1 MGYSLN
7 QGLISIFIFTPKFK
21 TMKKNYFSA
30 LFLCTSLGLSYAQV
44 TEVHFKYDEAG
55 NQKYRG
61 FDTNGQE
68 VPETSLHTES
78 QAVSSVDYQ
87 IMDEKTFWKQIRLY
101 PVPVNDY
108 LTIDWTEEANG
119 LIESVSLYQHSTV
132 HWKFQQQNLPD
143 LNRQLRINMTGYDWG
158 IYVIRFT
165 LRDGRVFSK
174 NITKR

>member
-1 MGYSLN
+1 
-7 QGLISIFIFTPKFK
+7 
-21 TMKKNYFSA
+21 MKKNYFSA
-30 LFLCTSLGLSYAQV
+30 LFLCTSLSLSYAQV
-44 TEVHFKYDEAG
+44 TDVVFKYDEAG

-61 FDTNGQE
+61 FDGNIEQE
-68 VPETSLHTES
+68 SELLTEAES
-78 QAVSSVDYQ
+78 KIASFIQTEA
-87 IMDEKTFWKQIRLY
+87 MDEITFWKQIRLY

-108 LTIDWTEEANG
+108 LTIDWTEDVDG

-143 LNRQLRINMTGYDWG
+143 LNRQLKINMTGYDWG
-158 IYVIRFT
+158 VYVIRFT